1 MTKRFSQ
8 NSLFLNESN
17 SKHRLKVKSLMT
29 LVEEHPYRE
38 NIEKTFGTEE
48 IGEEFIIIDHVD
60 TVYNRLLKILKEN
73 NRFNIQAARKDISLV
88 EQIIEVEGIAGTPVK
103 FVFDECV
110 NEDGEIINDL
120 EAFAI
125 YDAKNMFLNQ
135 YEMAKY
141 ANHLYKGKQFELV
154 RYNVEYFKNQA
165 AEAKVPGKPRSY
177 RLIENDGELFVRG
190 ITSVNQYN
198 EYGVDF
204 AFVVAMLT
212 FHQMMKDFPGDNYAI
227 SSAALSASKI
237 EVIVESK
244 IMKEAEG
251 FGKVS
256 SSTVVSTN
264 DLGNA
269 SFKFLNIVKVGI
281 QESRGFYIIPDS
293 KSDYNNELVI
303 PHNTKADRVL
313 AMVKDSKD
321 VIHST
326 NNFIDELK
334 KVKGIKTPD
343 ELRMQILLKL
353 ENSKTELKSMKNVKD
368 LFSKS
373 ISNTIENFAKLLE
386 MCRKAEELDIDYDLK
401 DKLRY
406 IISEIILNK
415 KSKS

>member
-38 NIEKTFGTEE
+38 NIEKTFETEE
-48 IGEEFIIIDHVD
+48 IGDEFILVDHID
-60 TVYNRLLKILKEN
+60 TVYSRLTRILKEN
-73 NRFNIQAARKDISLV
+73 SRFNIQAGRKDISLV
-88 EQIIEVEGIAGTPVK
+88 EQMIEVEGIAGTPVK

-135 YEMAKY
+135 HEMAKY
-141 ANHLYKGKQFELV
+141 ANHLYKGQQFELV
-154 RYNVEYFKNQA
+154 RYNIEYFKNQA
-165 AEAKVPGKPRSY
+165 AQAKVQGKPRSY

-227 SSAALSASKI
+227 SSAALSASKL

-244 IMKEAEG
+244 ILKEAEG

-281 QESRGFYIIPDS
+281 QESRGFYIFPDS
-293 KSDYNNELVI
+293 KSDYKNELVI

-326 NNFIDELK
+326 DDFIDELK

-343 ELRMQILLKL
+343 ELRMQILLRL
-353 ENSKTELKSMKNVKD
+353 ENSKTELKSMKNVKN

>member
-1 MTKRFSQ
+1 
-8 NSLFLNESN
+8 
-17 SKHRLKVKSLMT
+17 
-29 LVEEHPYRE
+29 
-38 NIEKTFGTEE
+38 
-48 IGEEFIIIDHVD
+48 
-60 TVYNRLLKILKEN
+60 
-73 NRFNIQAARKDISLV
+73 
-88 EQIIEVEGIAGTPVK
+88 
-103 FVFDECV
+103 
-110 NEDGEIINDL
+110 
-120 EAFAI
+120 
-125 YDAKNMFLNQ
+125 
-135 YEMAKY
+135 
-141 ANHLYKGKQFELV
+141 
-154 RYNVEYFKNQA
+154 
-165 AEAKVPGKPRSY
+165 
-177 RLIENDGELFVRG
+177 
-190 ITSVNQYN
+190 
-198 EYGVDF
+198 
-204 AFVVAMLT
+204 
-212 FHQMMKDFPGDNYAI
+212 MMKDFPGDNYAI
-227 SSAALSASKI
+227 SSAALSASKL

-244 IMKEAEG
+244 ILKEAEG

-281 QESRGFYIIPDS
+281 KESRGFYIFPDS
-293 KSDYNNELVI
+293 KSDYKNELVI

-326 NNFIDELK
+326 DDFIDELK

-343 ELRMQILLKL
+343 ELRMQILLRL

>member
-38 NIEKTFGTEE
+38 NIEKVFGTTDT
-48 IGEEFIIIDHVD
+48 GDEFIIIDYID
-60 TVYNRLLKILKEN
+60 SVYHRLKKILGEN
-73 NRFNIQAARKDISLV
+73 NRFNIQALRRDISLM
-88 EQIIEVEGIAGTPVK
+88 EQMTEVEGITGIPVK
-103 FVFDECV
+103 FVFDECIDE
-110 NEDGEIINDL
+110 NGEIINDL
-120 EAFAI
+120 EAYAI
-125 YDAKNMFLNQ
+125 YDAKNMFLSQ

-141 ANHLYKGKQFELV
+141 ANHLYKEKQFELV
-154 RYNVEYFKNQA
+154 RYNIEYFKSQA
-165 AEAKVPGKPRSY
+165 AQAKGTGKPRSY
-177 RLIENDGELFVRG
+177 RLIENDGQLFVRG

-204 AFVVAMLT
+204 AFVVAMLM

-227 SSAALSASKI
+227 SSAAISASKLELI
-237 EVIVESK
+237 IESK
-244 IMKEAEG
+244 ILKDAEG

-269 SFKFLNIVKVGI
+269 SFKFLNVIKVGI
-281 QESRGFYIIPDS
+281 QQSRGFYIFPDS
-293 KSDYNNELVI
+293 RADYKSELVI

-313 AMVKDSKD
+313 AMVKESRD

-326 NNFIDELK
+326 DEFIEDLK
-334 KVKGIKTPD
+334 QVKGIKTPD
-343 ELRMQILLKL
+343 ELRARILFKL
-353 ENSKTELKSMKNVKD
+353 ENSKTELKSMSRVKD

-406 IISEIILNK
+406 IISEIIFNK
-415 KSKS
+415 K